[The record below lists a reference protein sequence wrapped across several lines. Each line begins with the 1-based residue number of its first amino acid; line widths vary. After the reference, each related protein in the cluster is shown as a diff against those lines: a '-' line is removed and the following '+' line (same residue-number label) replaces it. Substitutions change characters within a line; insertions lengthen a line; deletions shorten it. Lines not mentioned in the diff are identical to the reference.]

1 MNMNFDELYKSLDE
15 PLEPLEKKEDC
26 CSNPDNHFNN
36 DGKLICNICNQY
48 ISNILTTPEWVNY
61 SNEKTNPTRCGMP
74 INILLPESSV
84 GSTIGLGN
92 NNKTMNQIRRYQQY
106 TSMPYKERS
115 RYKVFNYITDICL
128 KNNINNKIINESHS
142 LYSIIS
148 KTKISRGKNRDG
160 IIAACVFY
168 ACKEVGC
175 PRSTKEIAR
184 IFDLNITII
193 TKGCKK
199 FTEILHLNKGHR
211 LNNSSCINPSDF
223 VERFCNN
230 FDFNENDINNIKKI
244 CKKADDLNIIAEN
257 TPPSFAAGC
266 IYYYIKKRDLEYTK
280 KQISEICNI
289 SEVTINKCYKKLQE
303 SNKL

>member
-1 MNMNFDELYKSLDE
+1 MNFDELYKSLDE
-15 PLEPLEKKEDC
+15 PLEKPLEKEDC

-36 DGKLICNICNQY
+36 DGKLICIVCNQF

-115 RYKVFNYITDICL
+115 KYKVFNYITDVCL
-128 KNNINNKIINESHS
+128 KNNINNKIINEAHS
-142 LYSIIS
+142 LYSTVS

-175 PRSTKEIAR
+175 PRSTKEIAK

-199 FTEILHLNKGHR
+199 FTEILHLTKGQR
-211 LNNSSCINPSDF
+211 LMNSSCINPVDF

-230 FDFNENDINNIKKI
+230 FDFSESDLNNIKKI
-244 CKKADDLNIIAEN
+244 CEKADNLKIISEN

-266 IYYYIKKRDLEYTK
+266 IYYYIKIKNLEYTK